1 MHVWTFEI
9 GNHRADF
16 LPAFALLGRKS
27 DKSTTTRLNF
37 KAVQQNL
44 SQDEAPT
51 WATYMRSDTK
61 EKLRTSPDDMKVCRR
76 IFAFP
81 STSSAPC
88 LMTIAQDSSRSW
100 SSSSNSSSR
109 TCRKKV
115 IELWTCRKKVIE
127 LWTCRK
133 KVIKIFSAMC
143 ICEQSSLRFRKTYTW
158 DQSQW
163 KKQPRRKLVKG
174 LLPDER
180 YVHTARLLLSHASVF
195 NITGTNK
202 PWFVR
207 IRSNERSSR
216 ELIRSP
222 CPRWWARWTFQS
234 IDALGKNATPFC
246 RGRWDGNTLR

>member
-1 MHVWTFEI
+1 MRHQPGRHTWGQIPRRNSALPQMIWRFAEGYSPFLRHLRRLVWWRL
-9 GNHRADF
+9 HRTRREAGQV
-16 LPAFALLGRKS
+16 LLIHRHEPAG
-27 DKSTTTRLNF
+27 
-37 KAVQQNL
+37 
-44 SQDEAPT
+44 
-51 WATYMRSDTK
+51 
-61 EKLRTSPDDMKVCRR
+61 
-76 IFAFP
+76 
-81 STSSAPC
+81 
-88 LMTIAQDSSRSW
+88 
-100 SSSSNSSSR
+100 
-109 TCRKKV
+109 
-115 IELWTCRKKVIE
+115 KKVIE